1 VLILAILLLA
11 LPASTAAQTAVFSYA
26 QTIVGAGFS
35 YPAGVAVDKSGNV
48 YVADSTS
55 GDVYEIPPGC
65 ITVNCVKTLGSGFV
79 TPSGVAVDGSGDV
92 FVADLSNNTVK
103 EMLAVSGSI
112 PASPTINTLGSGFSF
127 PVSVAVDA
135 SGDVFVA
142 DSHNKAVKE
151 MVAVGGVI
159 PASPTINT
167 LGGGFSFGNPQGVAL
182 DASGD
187 VFIADWT
194 NDAAY
199 EIPSGCTT
207 SSCVKTLA
215 TGFNEP
221 QGIAVDGNGN
231 VYVAD
236 TGNSELKE
244 VVAVGG
250 SIPASPSINILLSGL
265 NFPYGVAVNG
275 SGNIFLGVAKSSQ
288 VLELDTGVMNFGKV
302 PVGQTSPVDSLT
314 ATFAVSGYSGS
325 FTPTIVAHY
334 GKDYSVGAVS
344 CTTTSVGENCSV
356 TVTFQPTLP
365 GGRKDALFVMNGTTR
380 MASVLM
386 GGVGLAP
393 LSLVQPG
400 VVTNINPTATYYQ
413 YNSTVDEN
421 GTVYVLSSNSPSGSN
436 VFSITKAG
444 VVSTVPV
451 TVTSPNGIVIDGAGV
466 LYIAQNTYSYSLVTY
481 DTVQNKAGTLCIVPP
496 TFGYSCTSSS
506 NDEYLYDV
514 ANDAFGNLFVLD
526 IESLNQ
532 NVIELTPSGNYVLY
546 PAAGNPGPSLVA
558 VDANDNVFLAGGDM
572 PGTGNPAIEKIVN
585 NVQTSVNTTGT
596 GEGIAFDA
604 AETLYATRYYVAPY
618 DVAMLAASNYET
630 PLAGIDGGVSSEIE
644 SPLGL
649 SLGSDGTLYVGNY
662 TYFDKV
668 DRTQGAIAFGEQSVN
683 VASTAQAVGIYNGG
697 NQNLTLSSLGVS
709 GTGFAMTP
717 AATNGCTASL
727 VIAPG
732 QLCDVEVT
740 ATFPHAGTFS
750 GTVTFTTNS
759 LNTTSTTQTVNLTG
773 FVYGPYVTTAQSA
786 AFGNVNVGTQPT
798 MTVTLT
804 NSGDLYSAG
813 LSFGTATVPTGFTL
827 SGGTGT
833 GSCGAA
839 GDSLAPGASCAVTIT
854 FSPTQ
859 VVSYG
864 GTVSIP
870 VSSSGGGGP
879 WPAVTFAASGA
890 GITSAPA
897 VSITPSSY
905 VFPAVT
911 VESGYQSGNG
921 NPAITLTNIGTA
933 PLTFSGST
941 PFTIVNGGTNSPI
954 TVYPNGSCTLTY
966 VDFATSLPAGDSCTI
981 TVQFFPQSA
990 GAFQAELSVADNAAN
1005 SPQTIALSGV
1015 GQEGQLQYNPGL
1027 LTFIA
1032 GSYGNPGE
1040 PVSGAQASSSAIAS
1054 GRGIVTDRQGNLY
1067 FSDLVYNTVWEVNL
1081 TSGVISTL
1089 AGAPGA
1095 GSYSGD
1101 GKAAASAGLNS
1112 PMQLAFGGAGNL
1124 YIADRLNNVVRM
1136 VNTSGVISTFA
1147 GKQGAGSYGGDG
1159 GPATSAN
1166 LNGPQGVA
1174 VDALGNVYIAD
1185 TGNNIIRK
1193 VDTTGKITLFAGTPN
1208 KSGTTVDG
1216 VATSALLGTPYQV
1229 ATDLAGNVYIADN
1242 GNLVISQVNSS
1253 GHIFIYAGGG
1263 SAAVTT
1269 TPQLATGVSLLAA
1282 EGVAT
1287 DPAGDV
1293 YIADGNRAYRV
1304 DTGENI
1310 TLFAGGGTLTT
1321 SGNPATST
1329 GVGATALALDTSGD
1343 LFVQDSSND
1352 VVYEVGPQ
1360 GDLVFGSTN
1369 VSSTS
1374 AVETITLI
1382 NTGNA
1387 PVNFYNPNNEGAA
1400 PGAPHSA
1407 AAVTRPLSAAAVT
1420 EGGTVGNGVGTVT
1433 GDFAIAPGGTCD
1445 LSTSVSIG
1453 AGGSCTLNVTFSPT
1467 QPGVST
1473 GNITLYAD
1481 GPYDI
1486 PAVIQ
1491 LSGTG
1496 VSSLTAQAINFT
1508 QPTSPVT
1515 YSPGL
1520 QISLVATGGASGN
1533 PVVFT
1538 IDSSS
1543 SGAGSITGSTLTVTG
1558 VGSFVIDANQAGNA
1572 TYSAAPQVQRTVVVT
1587 QAAQAINFT
1596 QPTTPVTYS
1605 SGLQIPLVATGG
1617 ASGNP
1622 VVFTIDTSS
1631 TGTGN
1636 ISGTMLTV
1644 TSTGNLVIDANQTGN
1659 TNYSAAP
1666 QVQRTIVVN
1675 ALIAQAIS
1683 FTQPTS
1689 PVTYSSTLQIPL
1701 VATGGA
1707 SGNAVVFTLDSSS
1720 TGTGSITGSTLTAT
1734 GVGSL
1739 VIDANQAGNAT
1750 YSAAPQVQRTVVVNQ
1765 APQAINFTQPTS
1777 PVVYSSG
1784 LQISLSATG
1793 GASGNAVVF
1802 TIDSSSTG
1810 KGSLSGSTLT
1820 VTGAGNLVID
1830 ANQAGNADYSLAP
1843 QVQRTIVVT
1852 TDFTVSA
1859 TPTSQSI
1866 QGGASAQYSITVTS
1880 DGGSFSSPVML
1891 SVTGL
1896 PVGATDSFS
1905 TNPVTP
1911 GSANGTST
1919 LTITTAAVANLVPRN
1934 VWPFGTPVLALLFM
1948 LPFRRWRRV
1957 WRGKLLLLLVGLSS
1971 LAGAVSLMGCGAGFG
1986 MVARTQTY
1994 TLTITGTSGT
2004 DTHSTTVQL
2013 TVQ

>member
-1 VLILAILLLA
+1 LTLPVLMLTLLLLA
-11 LPASTAAQTAVFSYA
+11 LPVNTAAQTASFSYA
-26 QTIVGAGFS
+26 QVTVGAGFTD
-35 YPAGVAVDKSGNV
+35 PDGVAVDKSGNV
-48 YVADSTS
+48 YVADSANAA
-55 GDVYEIPPGC
+55 VYEVPPGC
-65 ITVNCVKTLGSGFV
+65 VAVGCVKTLGSGWVAPF
-79 TPSGVAVDGSGDV
+79 GVAVDGSGDV
-92 FVADLSNNTVK
+92 FVSDLSTNTVK
-103 EMLAVSGSI
+103 EMVAVSGSI
-112 PASPTINTLGSGFSF
+112 PATPTINTLGSGFNF
-127 PVSVAVDA
+127 PTAIAVDA

-167 LGGGFSFGNPQGVAL
+167 LGGGFGFGNPQGVAL

-199 EIPSGCTT
+199 EIPTGCTT

-231 VYVAD
+231 VWVAD
-236 TGNSELKE
+236 TGNNELKE

-250 SIPASPSINILLSGL
+250 IIPASPTINIVLSGL
-265 NFPYGVAVNG
+265 LSPFGVEANG
-275 SGNIFLGVAKSSQ
+275 SGNILLSVSKS
-288 VLELDTGVMNFGKV
+288 VLELQTGVMTFGTAQ
-302 PVGQTSPVDSLT
+302 VGQTSPVDSLT

-325 FTPTIVAHY
+325 FTPTVVAHY

-344 CTTTSVGENCSV
+344 CTTTSGGENCSV

-365 GGRKDALFVMNGTTR
+365 GGRKDALFVMNGTTQL
-380 MASVLM
+380 ASELM

-400 VVTNINPTATYYQ
+400 VVTNINPTANYDQ
-413 YNSTVDEN
+413 YDSAVDEN
-421 GTVYVLSSNSPSGSN
+421 GTVYVLSSNSASGSN

-451 TVTSPNGIVIDGAGV
+451 TATGPDGIAVDGAGV
-466 LYIAQNTYSYSLVTY
+466 LYISQNTYSKTLVTY
-481 DTVQNKAGTLCIVPP
+481 NTVTGATGSVSMVPP
-496 TFGYSCTSSS
+496 SPYVPCSNS
-506 NDEYLYDV
+506 NDGSLEYLSGAAVDQLGDIFTIEILCQQIFELK
-514 ANDAFGNLFVLD
+514 ANGSFVT
-526 IESLNQ
+526 
-532 NVIELTPSGNYVLY
+532 TPISPAITQPGQIAVDNSGNVFVSGYTINEL
-546 PAAGNPGPSLVA
+546 PASGTQSEINPTGAGGGLA
-558 VDANDNVFLAGGDM
+558 VD
-572 PGTGNPAIEKIVN
+572 P
-585 NVQTSVNTTGT
+585 
-596 GEGIAFDA
+596 

-618 DVAMLAASNYET
+618 DVAMLAASNYES
-630 PLAGIDGGVSSEIE
+630 PLIGIDGGISNEIE

-662 TYFDKV
+662 TDFDKV

-683 VASTAQAVGIYNGG
+683 IASAAQVVGIYNGG

-709 GTGFAMTP
+709 GAGFAIAP
-717 AATNGCTASL
+717 AATNGCAASL

-732 QLCDVEVT
+732 QLCQVDVT

-759 LNTTSTTQTVNLTG
+759 LNAVSTTQTVNLTG
-773 FVYGPYVTTAQSA
+773 YVYGPYVTTTQSA
-786 AFGNVNVGTQPT
+786 AFGNENVGTQPT
-798 MTVTLT
+798 LTVNLT
-804 NSGDLYSAG
+804 NSGDLYSAE
-813 LSFGTATVPTGFTL
+813 LSLGTATVPTGFTL

-839 GDSLAPGASCAVTIT
+839 GDSLAPGASCTVTIT

-859 VVSYG
+859 TISYG

-870 VSSSGGGGP
+870 VGGSGGGGP
-879 WPAVTFAASGA
+879 WPAATFAASGA
-890 GITSAPA
+890 GVAAAPA

-905 VFPAVT
+905 IFPAVT

-921 NPAITLTNIGTA
+921 NPAITLTNVGTA
-933 PLTFSGST
+933 PLTFTGST
-941 PFTIVNGGTNSPI
+941 PFTVVNGGTNSPLS
-954 TVYPNGSCTLTY
+954 VYPNGSCTLTY
-966 VDFATSLPAGDSCTI
+966 VDFATPLPAGDSCTI
-981 TVQFFPQSA
+981 TVQFWPQSA
-990 GAFQAELSVADNAAN
+990 GAFLGTLSVADNAAN
-1005 SPQTIALSGV
+1005 SPQTISLSGI

-1054 GRGIVTDRQGNLY
+1054 GHGIVTDRLGNVY
-1067 FSDLVYNTVWEVNL
+1067 FSDSVYNTVWEVNV
-1081 TSGVISTL
+1081 TSGVISTF

-1101 GKAAASAGLNS
+1101 GHAAASAGLNS
-1112 PMQLAFGGAGNL
+1112 PMQLAFDGAGNL

-1136 VNTSGVISTFA
+1136 VNSSGVISTFA
-1147 GKQGAGSYGGDG
+1147 GIQGAGSYGGDG

-1166 LNGPQGVA
+1166 LNGPEGVA

-1185 TGNNIIRK
+1185 TGNNIVRK

-1208 KSGTTVDG
+1208 KSGATVDG
-1216 VATSALLGTPYQV
+1216 VATSTMLGAPYQV

-1242 GNLVISQVNSS
+1242 GNLVISQVNS
-1253 GHIFIYAGGG
+1253 GGNIFVYAGGG
-1263 SAAVTT
+1263 TAAVTT

-1293 YIADGNRAYRV
+1293 YIADGNKAYRV

-1329 GVGATALALDTSGD
+1329 GVGAAALALDPSGD
-1343 LFVQDSSND
+1343 LFVQDSSDD

-1360 GDLVFGSTN
+1360 GDLVFGSTD
-1369 VSSTS
+1369 VGSTS
-1374 AVETITLI
+1374 AIETITLI

-1387 PVNFYNPNNEGAA
+1387 PVYFYNPNDSGAA

-1407 AAVTRPLSAAAVT
+1407 GAVTGAPKAAAVT
-1420 EGGTVGNGVGTVT
+1420 EGGSIGGGVGTVT
-1433 GDFAIAPGGTCD
+1433 GDFAIASGGSCD
-1445 LSTSVSIG
+1445 LSTDVSIA
-1453 AGGSCTLNVTFSPT
+1453 AGGYCTLNVTFSPT
-1467 QPGVST
+1467 QSGART

-1496 VSSLTAQAINFT
+1496 TSSLAAQAINFT

-1515 YSPGL
+1515 YSSGL
-1520 QISLVATGGASGN
+1520 TIPLVATGGASGN

-1543 SGAGSITGSTLTVTG
+1543 TGAGSITGSTLSATS
-1558 VGSFVIDANQAGNA
+1558 VGSFVIDANQAGN
-1572 TYSAAPQVQRTVVVT
+1572 S
-1587 QAAQAINFT
+1587 
-1596 QPTTPVTYS
+1596 
-1605 SGLQIPLVATGG
+1605 
-1617 ASGNP
+1617 
-1622 VVFTIDTSS
+1622 
-1631 TGTGN
+1631 
-1636 ISGTMLTV
+1636 
-1644 TSTGNLVIDANQTGN
+1644 
-1659 TNYSAAP
+1659 
-1666 QVQRTIVVN
+1666 
-1675 ALIAQAIS
+1675 
-1683 FTQPTS
+1683 
-1689 PVTYSSTLQIPL
+1689 
-1701 VATGGA
+1701 
-1707 SGNAVVFTLDSSS
+1707 
-1720 TGTGSITGSTLTAT
+1720 
-1734 GVGSL
+1734 
-1739 VIDANQAGNAT
+1739 T

-1777 PVVYSSG
+1777 PVTYSSG
-1784 LQISLSATG
+1784 LQIPLSANG
-1793 GASGNAVVF
+1793 GGSGNAVIF

-1810 KGSLSGSTLT
+1810 MGAISGSTLT

-1830 ANQAGNADYSLAP
+1830 ANQAGNADYSAAP
-1843 QVQRTIVVT
+1843 QVQQTIAVT

-1866 QGGASAQYSITVTS
+1866 QGGGSAEYSITVS
-1880 DGGSFSSPVML
+1880 SNGGSFTSPVML

-1896 PVGATDSFS
+1896 PVGATGSFS
-1905 TNPVTP
+1905 INPVTP
-1911 GSANGTST
+1911 GSENGSST
-1919 LTITTAAVANLVPRN
+1919 LTITTGSVASLAPRN
-1934 VWPFGTPVLALLFM
+1934 IWPLGTPVLALLFM

-1957 WRGKLLLLLVGLSS
+1957 WRGRLLLLVLGLAS
-1971 LAGAVSLMGCGAGFG
+1971 LAGAASLMGCGGGFG
-1986 MVARTQTY
+1986 LVPRTQTY
-1994 TLTITGTSGT
+1994 TLTITGTSGA